1 MKARIRNA
9 LRRTLLAAT
18 VLLLLGCL
26 LTGERPDVKLWL
38 AVVLL
43 LVTHLL
49 SLRESLR
56 APQSDDGAGQSAGTA
71 SKTTAAAPSAG
82 TASKTT
88 AAAPSAGNPSAG
100 TPAGTSDASAA
111 APASAGA
118 ARRDESARPAWR
130 RSLTA
135 PQITG
140 LLLFVISVNEAL
152 ACLRLMARGGEA
164 ALPLALAV
172 LLSAGGLWY
181 LVSHGKQA

>member
-56 APQSDDGAGQSAGTA
+56 APQSDDGAGQ
-71 SKTTAAAPSAG
+71 SAG

-152 ACLRLMARGGEA
+152 ACLRLMARGGET

-181 LVSHGKQA
+181 LVSYGKQA

>member
-18 VLLLLGCL
+18 VLLLRGCL

-56 APQSDDGAGQSAGTA
+56 APQSDDGAGQ
-71 SKTTAAAPSAG
+71 SAG

>member
-38 AVVLL
+38 AVGLL

-71 SKTTAAAPSAG
+71 ARTA
-82 TASKTT
+82 
-88 AAAPSAGNPSAG
+88 SAGNPAETTAAG
-100 TPAGTSDASAA
+100 VPAGTFDASAA

-152 ACLRLMARGGEA
+152 ACLRLMARGGET

>member
-82 TASKTT
+82 
-88 AAAPSAGNPSAG
+88 NPSAG

-140 LLLFVISVNEAL
+140 LLLFVISVSEAL
-152 ACLRLMARGGEA
+152 ACLRLMARGGET

>member
-71 SKTTAAAPSAG
+71 SKTTAAAL
-82 TASKTT
+82 
-88 AAAPSAGNPSAG
+88 SAGNPSAG

-152 ACLRLMARGGEA
+152 ACLRLMARGGET

>member
-26 LTGERPDVKLWL
+26 LTGERPDGKLWL
-38 AVVLL
+38 AVGLL

-71 SKTTAAAPSAG
+71 SKTTAAAP
-82 TASKTT
+82 
-88 AAAPSAGNPSAG
+88 AGNPAG

-111 APASAGA
+111 TPTSAGA

-152 ACLRLMARGGEA
+152 ACLRLMARGGET

>member
-56 APQSDDGAGQSAGTA
+56 APQSDDGAGQ
-71 SKTTAAAPSAG
+71 SAG

-152 ACLRLMARGGEA
+152 ACLRLMARGGET

-181 LVSHGKQA
+181 LASHGKQA

>member
-71 SKTTAAAPSAG
+71 SKTTAAAPSAV
-82 TASKTT
+82 
-88 AAAPSAGNPSAG
+88 NPSAG

-135 PQITG
+135 SQITG

>member
-82 TASKTT
+82 
-88 AAAPSAGNPSAG
+88 NPSAG

-130 RSLTA
+130 RSLAA

-152 ACLRLMARGGEA
+152 ACLRLMARGGET

>member
-71 SKTTAAAPSAG
+71 ARTA
-82 TASKTT
+82 
-88 AAAPSAGNPSAG
+88 SAGNPAETTAAG
-100 TPAGTSDASAA
+100 VPAGTFDAAAA

-152 ACLRLMARGGEA
+152 ACLRLMARGGET

>member
-1 MKARIRNA
+1 MKARIRNT

-82 TASKTT
+82 
-88 AAAPSAGNPSAG
+88 NPSAG

-111 APASAGA
+111 APASAGT

-152 ACLRLMARGGEA
+152 ACLRLMARGGET

>member
-1 MKARIRNA
+1 MNARIRNA
-9 LRRTLLAAT
+9 LRRTLLAAA

-26 LTGERPDVKLWL
+26 LTGERPGGKLWL
-38 AVVLL
+38 AVGLL

-56 APQSDDGAGQSAGTA
+56 TPPSDDGAGQSAGTA
-71 SKTTAAAPSAG
+71 ARTASAETTA
-82 TASKTT
+82 
-88 AAAPSAGNPSAG
+88 AG
-100 TPAGTSDASAA
+100 TPAGTSAASAA
-111 APASAGA
+111 APTPAAPAGMNSC
-118 ARRDESARPAWR
+118 DESARPAWR

-140 LLLFVISVNEAL
+140 LLLFVVSVNEAL

>member
-71 SKTTAAAPSAG
+71 SKTTA
-82 TASKTT
+82 T
-88 AAAPSAGNPSAG
+88 APSAGNPSAG

-152 ACLRLMARGGEA
+152 ACLRLMARGGET

>member
-26 LTGERPDVKLWL
+26 FTGERPDVKLWL
-38 AVVLL
+38 AVGLL

-71 SKTTAAAPSAG
+71 SKTTAAAP
-82 TASKTT
+82 
-88 AAAPSAGNPSAG
+88 AGNPAG

-111 APASAGA
+111 APASAGT

-152 ACLRLMARGGEA
+152 ACLRLMARGGET

>member
-71 SKTTAAAPSAG
+71 ARTA
-82 TASKTT
+82 
-88 AAAPSAGNPSAG
+88 SAGNPAETTAAG
-100 TPAGTSDASAA
+100 VPTGTFDASAA
-111 APASAGA
+111 APASAGT

-164 ALPLALAV
+164 ARPLALAV

>member
-82 TASKTT
+82 
-88 AAAPSAGNPSAG
+88 NPSAG

-118 ARRDESARPAWR
+118 ARRDESACPAWR

-152 ACLRLMARGGEA
+152 ACLRLMARGGET

>member
-71 SKTTAAAPSAG
+71 SKTTAAGNPAE
-82 TASKTT
+82 TT
-88 AAAPSAGNPSAG
+88 AAGV
-100 TPAGTSDASAA
+100 PAGTFDASAA

-152 ACLRLMARGGEA
+152 ACLRLMARGGET

>member
-56 APQSDDGAGQSAGTA
+56 APQSDDGAGQ
-71 SKTTAAAPSAG
+71 SAG

-152 ACLRLMARGGEA
+152 ACLRLMARGGEP

>member
-82 TASKTT
+82 N
-88 AAAPSAGNPSAG
+88 PSAGNPAETTAAG
-100 TPAGTSDASAA
+100 VPAGTSDAAAA

-152 ACLRLMARGGEA
+152 ACLRLMARGGET

>member
-26 LTGERPDVKLWL
+26 LTGERPDGKLWL
-38 AVVLL
+38 AVGLL

-71 SKTTAAAPSAG
+71 ARTA
-82 TASKTT
+82 
-88 AAAPSAGNPSAG
+88 SAGNPAETTAAG
-100 TPAGTSDASAA
+100 VPAGTFDASAA
-111 APASAGA
+111 APASAGT

>member
-1 MKARIRNA
+1 M
-9 LRRTLLAAT
+9 LLAAT

-82 TASKTT
+82 
-88 AAAPSAGNPSAG
+88 NPSAG
-100 TPAGTSDASAA
+100 TPAGTFDASAA

-152 ACLRLMARGGEA
+152 ACLRLMARGGET

>member
-56 APQSDDGAGQSAGTA
+56 APQSDDGAGQSAD
-71 SKTTAAAPSAG
+71 

-152 ACLRLMARGGEA
+152 ACLRLMARGGET

>member
-71 SKTTAAAPSAG
+71 VRTA
-82 TASKTT
+82 
-88 AAAPSAGNPSAG
+88 SAGNPAETTAAG
-100 TPAGTSDASAA
+100 VPAGTFDASAA

-152 ACLRLMARGGEA
+152 ACLRLMARGGET

>member
-82 TASKTT
+82 
-88 AAAPSAGNPSAG
+88 NPSAG

-135 PQITG
+135 PQIAG

-152 ACLRLMARGGEA
+152 ACLRLMARGGET

>member
-26 LTGERPDVKLWL
+26 LTGERPDGKLWL

-56 APQSDDGAGQSAGTA
+56 GPQSDDGAGQSAGTA
-71 SKTTAAAPSAG
+71 AR
-82 TASKTT
+82 TT
-88 AAAPSAGNPSAG
+88 AAAPSAGNPAG
-100 TPAGTSDASAA
+100 TPAGTPV
-111 APASAGA
+111 APAGTE
-118 ARRDESARPAWR
+118 RRDESARPAWR
-130 RSLTA
+130 RSLTV

-152 ACLRLMARGGEA
+152 ACLRLMARGGET

>member
-71 SKTTAAAPSAG
+71 ARTA
-82 TASKTT
+82 
-88 AAAPSAGNPSAG
+88 SAGNPAETTAAG
-100 TPAGTSDASAA
+100 VPTGTFDASAA
-111 APASAGA
+111 APASAGT

>member
-26 LTGERPDVKLWL
+26 LTGERPDGKLWL
-38 AVVLL
+38 AVGLL

-56 APQSDDGAGQSAGTA
+56 VPQSDDGAGQSAGTA
-71 SKTTAAAPSAG
+71 SKTTAAAP
-82 TASKTT
+82 
-88 AAAPSAGNPSAG
+88 AGNPAG

-111 APASAGA
+111 APTPAGT

-152 ACLRLMARGGEA
+152 ACLRLMARGGET

>member
-71 SKTTAAAPSAG
+71 ARTA
-82 TASKTT
+82 
-88 AAAPSAGNPSAG
+88 SAGNPAETTAAG
-100 TPAGTSDASAA
+100 VPAGTFDASAA

>member
-26 LTGERPDVKLWL
+26 LTGERPNVKLWL

-82 TASKTT
+82 
-88 AAAPSAGNPSAG
+88 NPSAG
-100 TPAGTSDASAA
+100 TPAGTSGTSDASAA

-152 ACLRLMARGGEA
+152 ACLRLMARGGET

>member
-56 APQSDDGAGQSAGTA
+56 APQSDDGAEQ
-71 SKTTAAAPSAG
+71 SAG

-100 TPAGTSDASAA
+100 TPAGTFDASAA
-111 APASAGA
+111 APASAGT

-152 ACLRLMARGGEA
+152 ACLRLMARGGET

>member
-26 LTGERPDVKLWL
+26 LTGERPDGKLWL
-38 AVVLL
+38 AVGLL

-56 APQSDDGAGQSAGTA
+56 VPQSDDGAGQ
-71 SKTTAAAPSAG
+71 SAG

-111 APASAGA
+111 TPTPAGA

-152 ACLRLMARGGEA
+152 SCLRLMARGGET

>member
-49 SLRESLR
+49 SFRESLR

-71 SKTTAAAPSAG
+71 ARTASAG
-82 TASKTT
+82 TAART
-88 AAAPSAGNPSAG
+88 ASAGNPAETTAAG
-100 TPAGTSDASAA
+100 VPAGTSDAAAA

-152 ACLRLMARGGEA
+152 ACLRLMARGGET